1 MSEMVDEKVV
11 SLKFDNKQFEQGVSS
26 TLSTLDRF
34 KKALHFEGTSKGL
47 ENLSNKVKNVDM
59 KSLGSSVETVRAKF
73 SALDVFAINA
83 MQRISNSAIDAGK
96 RLVSAF
102 TIDPIKSGFKEY
114 ETQMNAVQTIMANTE
129 SKGTTLEDVNEALAE
144 LNTYADKTIY
154 NFTEMTRNIGTFTA
168 AGVGL
173 KESTRAIQGIANLA
187 AVSGSNSQ
195 QASTA
200 MYQLSQALAN
210 GRVALQDWNSV
221 VNAGMG
227 GEVFQT
233 ALKRTATQMGT
244 NVDALIK
251 KYGSF
256 RESLTKGQWLTT
268 EVLTET
274 LAQLSGAYSEADLI
288 AQGYSK
294 NQATEIVKLANTAV
308 SAATEVKTFTQLM
321 STLKEAAQSGWTVTW
336 QTIIGDFGEAKEL
349 FSEISNAAGNLIQKM
364 SDSRNNLLKG
374 AFDSGWSK
382 LRNEIKN
389 TGVSVDEFQNR
400 LIETAEKHGINVKK
414 MIKDTGSFE
423 KSLKNG
429 WLKPSIVKE
438 TLKSMTSLDKQIKSN
453 TKTAKELE
461 KVVHKV
467 ISGEFGNGTKRIKE
481 LTKAGYDYKTVQE
494 LVNQQIKTGKMDLT
508 KFSDAQLKSA
518 GYTEKQVEQ
527 LRKLAQ
533 EAEKTGTPI
542 NELIEKLNRPSGRE
556 LFIDSFRNAFQ
567 GLYTVIKSVHDAFR
581 DMFPKMTSE
590 QLYNIIDGIHSFSE
604 HLRVGDETADKLRRT
619 LRGVFAIL
627 KIFTT
632 FFGGT
637 VKLAFQVVSKVLSSF
652 NLDILSFTALIG
664 DALTAFS
671 NFVTQNNFLVNGL
684 AAIITGIFRFIG
696 VIRDLVVA
704 FLQLPPV
711 AAAIEGFKN
720 GVVSTVQAIGQW
732 FTNLYN
738 DVRKFISWAGSIKIT
753 SFDDILNIGKAGFS
767 MLASHFA
774 VLGDI
779 FNSVKEKL
787 QGFRDNIKNVFSG
800 LSDNIGGQVSAIQ
813 NGFNKFKEVVVG
825 IVEFVK
831 EKLGDNPLGQI
842 LTIAVGAALI
852 AFLAKITHI
861 AEMFAAPFEAIG
873 GIIETFTGLFRKVG
887 KAVALK
893 MKGEALKAI
902 AIAIGILAASLF
914 LLTQVDQGRLLVAA
928 SALVGITVGL
938 LAVAAAMQLLSKI
951 GGGDVKNIAGLALL
965 AVGILV
971 LVRAL
976 TSIAKIDGDK
986 LGSSFLVLAGLMTSL
1001 VIALGVLSKVAPEL
1015 SKGSVTMLAMALSL
1029 GVMVRV
1035 LTSLSKLKIDNPA
1048 QTIAILVG
1056 FVIGLGLIAKLSK
1069 GIKLSAAMGMVG
1081 MVVAIKMFIGVIEDV
1096 VDLDLVKVRANIASL
1111 VTIFSMFAVCMLAAS
1126 FAGKRAISAG
1136 IGMIGMSMAMGI
1148 MVISMKAIAGMDE
1161 GDIKKATKAIQ
1172 GIMRVFA
1179 LVIVASKF
1187 AGKNA
1192 ARAGVML
1199 TMMSFTMLILAG
1211 VMVALSSIDGA
1222 SLDRATKSVTAIMK
1236 SFAIIIA
1243 ATAFMG
1249 QAGDGGVKMMTRM
1262 CLSLALMAVSLGA
1275 LAMIEPS
1282 RLLSAA
1288 TALGVVMGMFS
1299 LMTYMTKHLEESNK
1313 AMAMM
1318 MATIVVLT
1326 GCIAMLSLCDPKGVL
1341 AASVSIGILMGMFTV
1356 MALGTKYLEN
1366 AWQGML
1372 VMVGITALL
1381 GSIMAGLSLL
1391 EPKRI
1396 LAASVSLG
1404 ILMGMFSVMAVSS
1417 KFIQNAWQGML
1428 VMAGMTA
1435 ALGLILA
1442 GLCQLPMEGAIQI
1455 AAAVGTFGLTMSVT
1469 AAIISHIPFAG
1480 AAQGVA
1486 GLAVVIAGLAAVIAA
1501 FGALSKIDGFDL
1513 LIEGGGHILG
1523 KIAYAIGEFVGNIGA
1538 GLAAGITNGLP
1549 QIAENISKFGQG
1561 LQPFF
1566 NVMRNVDTS
1575 IIDGT
1580 KNLAVAL
1587 LAICGAELLGALT
1600 NFITGSNS
1608 LDGFGAKLKAFAEG
1622 LVAFSDTVKDSV
1634 DPKAVEAASNAGKM
1648 VTELASSIPNSGGL
1662 LGKFLGENDC
1672 DVFGKKLKPFAEGLV
1687 AFSDTVKEGNID
1699 QKSVEVATNCGKMV
1713 TELASSIPNSGG
1725 LLGKFLGENDCN
1737 VFGKKLKPFADG
1749 LVAFSN
1755 TVKEGKIDQKSV
1767 EVATSCGKM
1776 ITELANT
1783 IPNSGG
1789 VLGKFLGNNDC
1800 AQFGKKLVV
1809 FGKGIAEFSREV
1821 NGKVDQKS
1829 VESAAAAGK
1838 SVVELANT
1846 IPKTGGLGSIFG
1858 DASID
1863 GFGKRLISF
1872 GKSFATYA
1880 NSVKGVNSS
1889 VVTATSSAA
1898 KSISELEK
1906 GLKDSGGWFDK
1917 STTIDTFGK
1926 KLVTFGKGY
1935 SSFYSNISGIS
1946 PEQVQAACTAAYR
1959 VIYLMEAMSDKDF
1972 TGVEKFSLALEI
1984 LGKNGVE
1991 GFVSAFSD
1999 SETTVSAVG
2008 VKLVNY
2014 LINAVDGQVG
2024 RLKDSGIKMSD
2035 NLLTGLGSKTGEFA
2049 SKGRQMGESA
2059 ANGTRYSYGSFY
2071 SAGSYAAQGFAN
2083 GINAMASRAEARA
2096 RQMARDAAN
2105 AINRELDINSP
2116 SRVTAK
2122 SGVGIGEGLIKGMT
2136 SMTKDVKMAGTKLGK
2151 EAHVSLGKAISKTT
2165 NMMNDKINTN
2175 PIISP
2180 VLDLSGMNTSIDR
2193 LNGMIDTSRVM
2204 SVDVG
2209 VNNRIRR
2216 GYTNADVVNAIN
2228 GLSSQLNELSKPTY
2242 NINGITYD
2250 DGSNVSSAVGALI
2263 HAVEKA
2269 RRG

>member
-1 MSEMVDEKVV
+1 MVDEKVV

-102 TIDPIKSGFKEY
+102 TIDPIKSGFQEY

-129 SKGTTLEDVNEALAE
+129 SKGSTLEDVNEALAE

-294 NQATEIVKLANTAV
+294 NQAAEIVKLANTAV

-321 STLKEAAQSGWTVTW
+321 STLKEAAQSGWTITW

-374 AFDSGWSK
+374 AFDSGWSQ

-467 ISGEFGNGTKRIKE
+467 INGEFGNGTKRIKE

-518 GYTEKQVEQ
+518 GYTDKQVQQ

-604 HLRVGDETADKLRRT
+604 HLRVGDETAKNLRRT

-637 VKLAFQVVSKVLSSF
+637 VKLAFQVVSKVLNSF

-684 AAIITGIFRFIG
+684 AAIIAGIFRFIG

-779 FNSVKEKL
+779 FNSAKEKL

-800 LSDNIGGQVSAIQ
+800 LSNNIGGQVSAIQ

-825 IVEFVK
+825 IIDFVK
-831 EKLGDNPLGQI
+831 EKLGGNPLGQI

-873 GIIETFTGLFRKVG
+873 GIISTFTGLFNKIG
-887 KAVALK
+887 KAVALR

-902 AIAIGILAASLF
+902 AIAISILAASLF

-928 SALVGITVGL
+928 GALVGISVGL
-938 LAVAAAMQLLSKI
+938 LAVAAAMQFLGKI
-951 GGGDVKNIAGLALL
+951 GGGDVKNMAGLAIL

-976 TSIAKIDGDK
+976 SSIAKIDGDK

-1015 SKGSVTMLAMALSL
+1015 SNGSVTMLAMALSL

-1069 GIKLSAAMGMVG
+1069 GIKLSSAMGMVG

-1111 VTIFSMFAVCMLAAS
+1111 VTIFGMFAMCMLAAS

-1136 IGMIGMSMAMGI
+1136 AGMIGMSIAMGI
-1148 MVISMKAIAGMDE
+1148 MVISMKAIAGMNE

-1262 CLSLALMAVSLGA
+1262 CLSLALMAISLGA

-1282 RLLSAA
+1282 RLISAA

-1523 KIAYAIGEFVGNIGA
+1523 KIAYAIGEFVGNLGA

-1608 LDGFGAKLKAFAEG
+1608 LDGFGAKLKAFADG

-1687 AFSDTVKEGNID
+1687 DFSDTVKGSID
-1699 QKSVEVATNCGKMV
+1699 QKSTEVATNCGKMI

-1725 LLGKFLGENDCN
+1725 LLGKFLGENDCKA
-1737 VFGKKLKPFADG
+1737 FGTKLKPFAEG
-1749 LVAFSN
+1749 LVAFSE
-1755 TVKEGKIDQKSV
+1755 TVKEGKIDQKST

-1800 AQFGKKLVV
+1800 DQFGKKLVV

-1872 GKSFATYA
+1872 GENFAEYA
-1880 NSVKGVNSS
+1880 DDIKDVNSS

-1906 GLKDSGGWFDK
+1906 GLKDSGGWLSK
-1917 STTIDTFGK
+1917 STTIDDFGEN
-1926 KLVTFGKGY
+1926 LVVFGKGY
-1935 SSFYSNISGIS
+1935 ASFYSNISGIN

-1972 TGVEKFSLALEI
+1972 TGVQNFSLALEI

-2024 RLKDSGIKMSD
+2024 RLKYSGIKMSD

-2083 GINAMASRAEARA
+2083 GINAMASRAAARA

-2165 NMMNDKINTN
+2165 NMINDRINTN

>member
-102 TIDPIKSGFKEY
+102 TIDPIKSGFQEY

-129 SKGTTLEDVNEALAE
+129 SKGSTLEDVNEALAE

-294 NQATEIVKLANTAV
+294 NQAAEIVKLANTAV

-321 STLKEAAQSGWTVTW
+321 STLKEAAQSGWTITW

-349 FSEISNAAGNLIQKM
+349 FSEINKAAGNLIQKM

-374 AFDSGWSK
+374 AFDSGWSQ

-423 KSLKNG
+423 KSLKKG
-429 WLKPSIVKE
+429 WLQPSIVKE

-461 KVVHKV
+461 KVVHRV
-467 ISGEFGNGTKRIKE
+467 INGEFGNGTKRIKE

-518 GYTEKQVEQ
+518 GYTDKQVQQ

-542 NELIEKLNRPSGRE
+542 NELIEKINRPSGRE

-604 HLRVGDETADKLRRT
+604 HLRVGDDTAKNLRRT

-671 NFVTQNNFLVNGL
+671 NFVIQNNFLVNGL

-825 IVEFVK
+825 IVDFVK

-873 GIIETFTGLFRKVG
+873 GIISTFTGLFNKIG
-887 KAVALK
+887 KAVTLK

-902 AIAIGILAASLF
+902 AIAISILAASLF

-951 GGGDVKNIAGLALL
+951 GGGEVKNIAGLAIL

-976 TSIAKIDGDK
+976 TAIAKIDGDK

-1069 GIKLSAAMGMVG
+1069 GIKLSSAMGMIG
-1081 MVVAIKMFIGVIEDV
+1081 MVVAIKGFIRVIEDV

-1111 VTIFSMFAVCMLAAS
+1111 VTIFGMFAMCMLAAS

-1136 IGMIGMSMAMGI
+1136 IGMIGMSVAMGI

-1179 LVIVASKF
+1179 LVIVVSKF

-1222 SLDRATKSVTAIMK
+1222 NLDRATKSVTAIMK

-1262 CLSLALMAVSLGA
+1262 CLSLALMAISLGA

-1381 GSIMAGLSLL
+1381 AGVMAGLSFLD
-1391 EPKRI
+1391 PKRI

-1404 ILMGMFSVMAVSS
+1404 ILMGMFSVMAVAS

-1442 GLCQLPMEGAIQI
+1442 GLCQLPMDGAIQI
-1455 AAAVGTFGLTMSVT
+1455 AAAVGTFGITMSVT

-1523 KIAYAIGEFVGNIGA
+1523 KIAYAIGEFVGNLGA

-1566 NVMRNVDTS
+1566 DVMRNVDTS

-1608 LDGFGAKLKAFAEG
+1608 LDGFGEKLKAFADG
-1622 LVAFSDTVKDSV
+1622 LVAFSDTVKDRV

-1687 AFSDTVKEGNID
+1687 DFSDTVKGSID
-1699 QKSVEVATNCGKMV
+1699 QKSTEVATNCGKMI

-1725 LLGKFLGENDCN
+1725 LLGDFLGNNECDQ
-1737 VFGKKLKPFADG
+1737 FGKKLKPFAEG
-1749 LVAFSN
+1749 LVDFSDI
-1755 TVKEGKIDQKSV
+1755 VKGKIDQKST

-1789 VLGKFLGNNDC
+1789 LLGEFLGNNDC
-1800 AQFGKKLVV
+1800 DKFGEKLAV

-1829 VESAAAAGK
+1829 VESATAAGK

-1863 GFGKRLISF
+1863 GFGERLISF
-1872 GKSFATYA
+1872 GKNFAEYA
-1880 NSVKGVNSS
+1880 NDIKGVDSS

-1898 KSISELEK
+1898 ESISELEK
-1906 GLKDSGGWFDK
+1906 GLKDSGGWFNK
-1917 STTIDTFGK
+1917 STTIDDFGEN
-1926 KLVTFGKGY
+1926 LVTFGKGY

-1946 PEQVQAACTAAYR
+1946 PEQVRAACSAAYR

-1972 TGVEKFSLALEI
+1972 TGVANFSSALEI

-2165 NMMNDKINTN
+2165 NMMNDKINAN

-2209 VNNRIRR
+2209 VNNGIRR

>member
-102 TIDPIKSGFKEY
+102 TIDPIKSGFQEY

-129 SKGTTLEDVNEALAE
+129 SKGSTLEDVNDALAE

-187 AVSGSNSQ
+187 AISGSNSQ

-294 NQATEIVKLANTAV
+294 NQAAEIVKLANTAV

-321 STLKEAAQSGWTVTW
+321 STLKEAAQSGWTITW

-461 KVVHKV
+461 KVVHRV
-467 ISGEFGNGTKRIKE
+467 ISGEFGNGTKRVKE

-542 NELIEKLNRPSGRE
+542 NELIEKINRPSGRE

-632 FFGGT
+632 LFGGT

-787 QGFRDNIKNVFSG
+787 QGFRDNIKNMFSG

-861 AEMFAAPFEAIG
+861 AEMFAAPFDAIG
-873 GIIETFTGLFRKVG
+873 GIISTFTGLFNKIG

-902 AIAIGILAASLF
+902 AIAIGVLAASLF

-938 LAVAAAMQLLSKI
+938 LAVATAMQLLSKI

-1222 SLDRATKSVTAIMK
+1222 GLDRATKSVTAIMK

-1608 LDGFGAKLKAFAEG
+1608 LDGFGEKLKAFADG

-1634 DPKAVEAASNAGKM
+1634 DPKAVEAASNAGKL

-1687 AFSDTVKEGNID
+1687 AFSDTVKDSID
-1699 QKSVEVATNCGKMV
+1699 PNAVEAASNAGKMV

-1725 LLGKFLGENDCN
+1725 LLSKFLGENNCD
-1737 VFGKKLKPFADG
+1737 VFGTKLKPFAEG
-1749 LVAFSN
+1749 LVDFSD
-1755 TVKEGKIDQKSV
+1755 TVKNSIDQKST
-1767 EVATSCGKM
+1767 EVATNCGKM
-1776 ITELANT
+1776 ITELASS

-1789 VLGKFLGNNDC
+1789 LLSKFLGENNCD
-1800 AQFGKKLVV
+1800 AFGKKLVV

-1858 DASID
+1858 DDSID

-1872 GKSFATYA
+1872 GENFAEYA
-1880 NSVKGVNSS
+1880 NDIKGVDSS

-1906 GLKDSGGWFDK
+1906 GLKDSDGWFKK
-1917 STTIDTFGK
+1917 STTIDDFGEN
-1926 KLVTFGKGY
+1926 LVTFGKGY
-1935 SSFYSNISGIS
+1935 ASFYSNISGIS

-1972 TGVEKFSLALEI
+1972 TGVQNFSLALEI

-2116 SRVTAK
+2116 SRVTAR

-2165 NMMNDKINTN
+2165 NMINDRINTN

>member
-1 MSEMVDEKVV
+1 MVDEKVV

-26 TLSTLDRF
+26 TLSTLDKF

-102 TIDPIKSGFKEY
+102 TIDPIKSGFQEY

-129 SKGTTLEDVNEALAE
+129 SKGSTLEDVNEALAE

-294 NQATEIVKLANTAV
+294 TQAAEIVKLANTAV
-308 SAATEVKTFTQLM
+308 AAATEVKTFTQLM

-349 FSEISNAAGNLIQKM
+349 FSEIGKAAGNLIQKM

-423 KSLKNG
+423 KSLKKG
-429 WLKPSIVKE
+429 WLQPSIVKE

-467 ISGEFGNGTKRIKE
+467 INGEFGNGTKRIKE

-518 GYTEKQVEQ
+518 GYTDKQVQQ

-542 NELIEKLNRPSGRE
+542 NELIEKINRPSGRE

-604 HLRVGDETADKLRRT
+604 HLRVGDDTAKNLRRT

-637 VKLAFQVVSKVLSSF
+637 VKLAFQVVSKVLGSF

-684 AAIITGIFRFIG
+684 AAIIAGIFRFIG

-779 FNSVKEKL
+779 FNSAKEKL

-873 GIIETFTGLFRKVG
+873 GIISTFTGLFNKIG
-887 KAVALK
+887 KAVALR

-902 AIAIGILAASLF
+902 AISIGILAASLF

-928 SALVGITVGL
+928 GALVGITVSL

-951 GGGDVKNIAGLALL
+951 SGGDVKNMAGLALL

-1111 VTIFSMFAVCMLAAS
+1111 VTIFGMFAMCMLAAS

-1136 IGMIGMSMAMGI
+1136 AGMIGMSIAMGI
-1148 MVISMKAIAGMDE
+1148 MVISMKAIAGMNE

-1404 ILMGMFSVMAVSS
+1404 ILMGMFSVMAVAS

-1442 GLCQLPMEGAIQI
+1442 GLCQLPMDGAIQI

-1523 KIAYAIGEFVGNIGA
+1523 KIAYAIGEFVGNLGA

-1575 IIDGT
+1575 IIDVT

-1608 LDGFGAKLKAFAEG
+1608 LDGFGEKLKAFADG
-1622 LVAFSDTVKDSV
+1622 LVAFSDTVKGSV
-1634 DPKAVEAASNAGKM
+1634 DTKAVEAASNAGKM

-1672 DVFGKKLKPFAEGLV
+1672 DVFGKKLEPFAKGLV
-1687 AFSDTVKEGNID
+1687 AFSREVKGKID
-1699 QKSVEVATNCGKMV
+1699 PESTEVAANCGKMI

-1725 LLGKFLGENDCN
+1725 LLGKFLGNNDCD
-1737 VFGKKLKPFADG
+1737 VFGTKLVVLGKG
-1749 LVAFSN
+1749 LAEFSRE
-1755 TVKEGKIDQKSV
+1755 VKGKIDQVSI

-1800 AQFGKKLVV
+1800 DQFGKKLVV

-1846 IPKTGGLGSIFG
+1846 IPKTGGLGTIFG

-1872 GKSFATYA
+1872 GKNFAKYA
-1880 NSVKGVNSS
+1880 NDIKGVNSS

-1906 GLKDSGGWFDK
+1906 GLKDSGGWFSK
-1917 STTIDTFGK
+1917 STTIDDFGEN
-1926 KLVTFGKGY
+1926 LVTFGKGY

-1959 VIYLMEAMSDKDF
+1959 VIYLMEAMADKDF
-1972 TGVEKFSLALEI
+1972 TGVGNFSLALEI

-1991 GFVSAFSD
+1991 GFVRAFSD

-2122 SGVGIGEGLIKGMT
+2122 SGVAIGEGLIKGMS
-2136 SMTKDVKMAGTKLGK
+2136 SMITDVKMEGTKLGK
-2151 EAHVSLGKAISKTT
+2151 EAHLSLEKAISKTT
-2165 NMMNDKINTN
+2165 NMMNDRINTN

>member
-102 TIDPIKSGFKEY
+102 TIDPIKSGFQEY

-129 SKGTTLEDVNEALAE
+129 SKGSTLEDVNEALAE

-294 NQATEIVKLANTAV
+294 NQAAEIVKLANTAV

-494 LVNQQIKTGKMDLT
+494 LVNQQIRTGKMDLT

-518 GYTEKQVEQ
+518 GYTDKQVQQ

-542 NELIEKLNRPSGRE
+542 NELIEKINRPSGRE

-637 VKLAFQVVSKVLSSF
+637 VKLAFQVVSKVLNSF

-767 MLASHFA
+767 MLASHFS

-1001 VIALGVLSKVAPEL
+1001 VIALVVLSKVAPEL
-1015 SKGSVTMLAMALSL
+1015 SKGSVTMLSMALSL

-1222 SLDRATKSVTAIMK
+1222 GLDRATKSVTAIMK

-1608 LDGFGAKLKAFAEG
+1608 LDGFGEKLKAFADG
-1622 LVAFSDTVKDSV
+1622 LVAFSDTVKGRVDS
-1634 DPKAVEAASNAGKM
+1634 KAVEAASNAGKM

-1672 DVFGKKLKPFAEGLV
+1672 DVFGSKLKPFAQGLV
-1687 AFSDTVKEGNID
+1687 DFSDTVKGKID
-1699 QKSVEVATNCGKMV
+1699 QESTEVATNCGKMI

-1725 LLGKFLGENDCN
+1725 LLGEFLGNNECDQ
-1737 VFGKKLKPFADG
+1737 FGTKLKPFAIG
-1749 LVAFSN
+1749 LVEFSD
-1755 TVKEGKIDQKSV
+1755 TVKGKIDQKST

-1789 VLGKFLGNNDC
+1789 LLGDFLGSNDC
-1800 AQFGKKLVV
+1800 DKFGEKLVV
-1809 FGKGIAEFSREV
+1809 FGRGIAEFSREV

-1863 GFGKRLISF
+1863 GFGERLISF
-1872 GKSFATYA
+1872 GKNFAIYA
-1880 NSVKGVNSS
+1880 NDIKGVDSS

-1906 GLKDSGGWFDK
+1906 GLKDSGGWFDN
-1917 STTIDTFGK
+1917 STTIDTFGE
-1926 KLVTFGKGY
+1926 KLVVFGKGY

-1972 TGVEKFSLALEI
+1972 TGVETFSLALEI
-1984 LGKNGVE
+1984 LGKNGVD

-2165 NMMNDKINTN
+2165 NMMNDKINAN

-2180 VLDLSGMNTSIDR
+2180 VLDLSGMNASIDR

>member
-1 MSEMVDEKVV
+1 MVDEKVV

-73 SALDVFAINA
+73 SALDIFAINA

-200 MYQLSQALAN
+200 MYQLSQALAS

-294 NQATEIVKLANTAV
+294 TQAAEITKLANTAV
-308 SAATEVKTFTQLM
+308 AAATEVKTFTQLM
-321 STLKEAAQSGWTVTW
+321 DTLKEAAQSGWTVTW

-349 FSEISNAAGNLIQKM
+349 FSEIGNAAGNLIQKM

-382 LRNEIKN
+382 LRDEIKN

-423 KSLKNG
+423 KSLKKG

-438 TLKSMTSLDKQIKSN
+438 TLKSMTSLDKQMKSN
-453 TKTAKELE
+453 AKTAKELE

-467 ISGEFGNGTKRIKE
+467 INGEFGNGAKRIKE

-494 LVNQQIKTGKMDLT
+494 LVNQQIRTGKMDLT

-518 GYTEKQVEQ
+518 GYTDKQVQQ

-542 NELIEKLNRPSGRE
+542 NELIEKINRPSGRE

-637 VKLAFQVVSKVLSSF
+637 VKLAFQVVSKVLGSF

-800 LSDNIGGQVSAIQ
+800 LSNNIGGQVSAIQ

-873 GIIETFTGLFRKVG
+873 GIISTFTGLFNKIG
-887 KAVALK
+887 KAVALR

-902 AIAIGILAASLF
+902 AIAISILAASLF

-928 SALVGITVGL
+928 GALVGISVGL
-938 LAVAAAMQLLSKI
+938 LAVAAAMQFLGKI
-951 GGGDVKNIAGLALL
+951 GGGDVKNMAGLALL

-976 TSIAKIDGDK
+976 SSIAKIDGDK

-1001 VIALGVLSKVAPEL
+1001 VIALVVLSKVAPEL

-1069 GIKLSAAMGMVG
+1069 GIKLSSAMGMVG

-1111 VTIFSMFAVCMLAAS
+1111 VTIFGMFAMCMLAAS

-1136 IGMIGMSMAMGI
+1136 AGMIGMSIAMGI

-1262 CLSLALMAVSLGA
+1262 CLSLALMAISLGA

-1404 ILMGMFSVMAVSS
+1404 ILMGMFSVMAVAS

-1523 KIAYAIGEFVGNIGA
+1523 KIAYAIGEFVGNLGA

-1600 NFITGSNS
+1600 NFIPGSNS
-1608 LDGFGAKLKAFAEG
+1608 LDGFGEKLKAFADG
-1622 LVAFSDTVKDSV
+1622 LVAFSDTVKGRV
-1634 DPKAVEAASNAGKM
+1634 DTKAVEAASNAGKM

-1672 DVFGKKLKPFAEGLV
+1672 DVFGEKLEPFAKGLV
-1687 AFSDTVKEGNID
+1687 AFSREVKGKID
-1699 QKSVEVATNCGKMV
+1699 KESVEVA
-1713 TELASSIPNSGG
+1713 ASS
-1725 LLGKFLGENDCN
+1725 
-1737 VFGKKLKPFADG
+1737 
-1749 LVAFSN
+1749 
-1755 TVKEGKIDQKSV
+1755 
-1767 EVATSCGKM
+1767 GKM

-1789 VLGKFLGNNDC
+1789 LLGEFLGNNDC
-1800 AQFGKKLVV
+1800 DQFGKKLAVFGKGLAEFSREVKGKIDKESVEVAASSGKMITELANTIPNSGGLLGEFLGNNDCDQFGKKLAV

-1829 VESAAAAGK
+1829 VESATSAGK

-1846 IPKTGGLGSIFG
+1846 IPKTGGLGTIFG

-1863 GFGKRLISF
+1863 GFGERLISF
-1872 GKSFATYA
+1872 GKNFAKYA
-1880 NSVKGVNSS
+1880 NDVKGVDSS

-1898 KSISELEK
+1898 QSISELEK
-1906 GLKDSGGWFDK
+1906 GLKDSGGWFSK
-1917 STTIDTFGK
+1917 STTIDDFGEN
-1926 KLVTFGKGY
+1926 LVTFGKGY
-1935 SSFYSNISGIS
+1935 ASFYSNISGIS

-1972 TGVEKFSLALEI
+1972 TGVETFSLALEI
-1984 LGKNGVE
+1984 LGKNGIE
-1991 GFVSAFSD
+1991 GFVRAFSD

-2165 NMMNDKINTN
+2165 NMINDRINTN

>member
-1 MSEMVDEKVV
+1 M
-11 SLKFDNKQFEQGVSS
+11 
-26 TLSTLDRF
+26 
-34 KKALHFEGTSKGL
+34 
-47 ENLSNKVKNVDM
+47 
-59 KSLGSSVETVRAKF
+59 
-73 SALDVFAINA
+73 
-83 MQRISNSAIDAGK
+83 
-96 RLVSAF
+96 
-102 TIDPIKSGFKEY
+102 
-114 ETQMNAVQTIMANTE
+114 
-129 SKGTTLEDVNEALAE
+129 
-144 LNTYADKTIY
+144 
-154 NFTEMTRNIGTFTA
+154 
-168 AGVGL
+168 
-173 KESTRAIQGIANLA
+173 
-187 AVSGSNSQ
+187 
-195 QASTA
+195 
-200 MYQLSQALAN
+200 
-210 GRVALQDWNSV
+210 
-221 VNAGMG
+221 
-227 GEVFQT
+227 
-233 ALKRTATQMGT
+233 
-244 NVDALIK
+244 
-251 KYGSF
+251 
-256 RESLTKGQWLTT
+256 
-268 EVLTET
+268 
-274 LAQLSGAYSEADLI
+274 
-288 AQGYSK
+288 
-294 NQATEIVKLANTAV
+294 
-308 SAATEVKTFTQLM
+308 
-321 STLKEAAQSGWTVTW
+321 
-336 QTIIGDFGEAKEL
+336 
-349 FSEISNAAGNLIQKM
+349 
-364 SDSRNNLLKG
+364 
-374 AFDSGWSK
+374 
-382 LRNEIKN
+382 
-389 TGVSVDEFQNR
+389 SVDEFQNR

-518 GYTEKQVEQ
+518 GYTDKQVQQ

-542 NELIEKLNRPSGRE
+542 NELIEKINRPSGRE

-787 QGFRDNIKNVFSG
+787 QGFRDNIKNMFSG
-800 LSDNIGGQVSAIQ
+800 LSNNIGGQVSAIQ

-861 AEMFAAPFEAIG
+861 AEMFAAPFDAIG
-873 GIIETFTGLFRKVG
+873 GIIETFTGLFNKVG

-902 AIAIGILAASLF
+902 AIAIGVLAASLF

-928 SALVGITVGL
+928 GALVGISVGL
-938 LAVAAAMQLLSKI
+938 LAVAAAMQFLGKI
-951 GGGDVKNIAGLALL
+951 GGGDVKNMAGLALL

-1222 SLDRATKSVTAIMK
+1222 GLDRATKSVTAIMK

-1566 NVMRNVDTS
+1566 NIMRNVDTS

-1608 LDGFGAKLKAFAEG
+1608 LDGFGEKLKAFADG

-1634 DPKAVEAASNAGKM
+1634 DPKAVEAASNAGKL

-1662 LGKFLGENDC
+1662 LSKFLGENNC
-1672 DVFGKKLKPFAEGLV
+1672 DVFGTKLKPFAEGLV
-1687 AFSDTVKEGNID
+1687 DFSDTVKNSID
-1699 QKSVEVATNCGKMV
+1699 QKSTEVATNCGKMI

-1725 LLGKFLGENDCN
+1725 LLSKFLGENNCD
-1737 VFGKKLKPFADG
+1737 A
-1749 LVAFSN
+1749 
-1755 TVKEGKIDQKSV
+1755 
-1767 EVATSCGKM
+1767 
-1776 ITELANT
+1776 
-1783 IPNSGG
+1783 
-1789 VLGKFLGNNDC
+1789 
-1800 AQFGKKLVV
+1800 FGKKLVV

-1858 DASID
+1858 DDSID

-1872 GKSFATYA
+1872 GENFAEYA
-1880 NSVKGVNSS
+1880 NDIKGVDSS

-1906 GLKDSGGWFDK
+1906 GLKDSDGWFKK
-1917 STTIDTFGK
+1917 STTIDDFGEN
-1926 KLVTFGKGY
+1926 LVTFGKGY
-1935 SSFYSNISGIS
+1935 ASFYSNISGIS

-1972 TGVEKFSLALEI
+1972 TGVQNFSLALEI
-1984 LGKNGVE
+1984 LGKNGVD

-2024 RLKDSGIKMSD
+2024 RLKYSGIKMSD

-2165 NMMNDKINTN
+2165 NMMNDRINTN

-2180 VLDLSGMNTSIDR
+2180 VLDLSGMNASIDK

>member
-1 MSEMVDEKVV
+1 MVDEKVV

-294 NQATEIVKLANTAV
+294 NQAAEIVKLANTAV

-336 QTIIGDFGEAKEL
+336 QTIVGDFGEAKEL
-349 FSEISNAAGNLIQKM
+349 FSEISNAAGSLIQKM

-518 GYTEKQVEQ
+518 GYTDKQVQQ

-542 NELIEKLNRPSGRE
+542 NELIEKINRPSGRE

-787 QGFRDNIKNVFSG
+787 QGFRDNIKNMFSG
-800 LSDNIGGQVSAIQ
+800 LSNNIGGQVSAIQ

-861 AEMFAAPFEAIG
+861 AEMFAAPFDAIG
-873 GIIETFTGLFRKVG
+873 GIIETFTGLFNKVG

-902 AIAIGILAASLF
+902 AIAIGVLAASLF

-928 SALVGITVGL
+928 SALVGITVSL

-951 GGGDVKNIAGLALL
+951 GGSDVKNIAGLAIL

-1001 VIALGVLSKVAPEL
+1001 VITLGVLSKVAPEL

-1069 GIKLSAAMGMVG
+1069 GIKLSAAMGMIG
-1081 MVVAIKMFIGVIEDV
+1081 MVVAIKGFIRVIEDV

-1111 VTIFSMFAVCMLAAS
+1111 VTIFGMFAMCMLAAS

-1222 SLDRATKSVTAIMK
+1222 GLDRATKSVTAIMK

-1381 GSIMAGLSLL
+1381 GTIMAGLSLL

-1549 QIAENISKFGQG
+1549 QIAENISNFGQG

-1580 KNLAVAL
+1580 KNLAMAL

-1608 LDGFGAKLKAFAEG
+1608 LDGFGEKLKAFADG

-1672 DVFGKKLKPFAEGLV
+1672 DVFGKKLKPFADGLV
-1687 AFSDTVKEGNID
+1687 AFSDTVKGRVD
-1699 QKSVEVATNCGKMV
+1699 SKAVEAASNAGKMV

-1755 TVKEGKIDQKSV
+1755 TVKEGNIDQKSV

-1800 AQFGKKLVV
+1800 AQFGRKLVV

-1872 GKSFATYA
+1872 GKSFAKYA
-1880 NSVKGVNSS
+1880 NDIKGVNSS

-1906 GLKDSGGWFDK
+1906 GLKDSGGWFSK
-1917 STTIDTFGK
+1917 STTIDDFGEN
-1926 KLVTFGKGY
+1926 LVTFGKGY

-1972 TGVEKFSLALEI
+1972 TGVQSFSLALEI

-2122 SGVGIGEGLIKGMT
+2122 SGVGIGEGLIKGMR

-2165 NMMNDKINTN
+2165 NMINDRINTN

>member
-1 MSEMVDEKVV
+1 MVDEKVV

-294 NQATEIVKLANTAV
+294 NQAAEIVKLANTAV

-389 TGVSVDEFQNR
+389 TGVSVDKFQNR

-461 KVVHKV
+461 KVVHRV

-518 GYTEKQVEQ
+518 GYTDKQVQQ

-542 NELIEKLNRPSGRE
+542 NELIEKINRPSGRE

-902 AIAIGILAASLF
+902 AIAIGVLAASLF

-1111 VTIFSMFAVCMLAAS
+1111 VTIFGMFAICMLAAS

-1136 IGMIGMSMAMGI
+1136 TGMIGMSIAMGI
-1148 MVISMKAIAGMDE
+1148 MVISMKAIAGMNE

-1211 VMVALSSIDGA
+1211 VIVALSSIDGA

-1262 CLSLALMAVSLGA
+1262 CLSLALMAISLGA

-1608 LDGFGAKLKAFAEG
+1608 LDGFGEKLKAFADG

-1634 DPKAVEAASNAGKM
+1634 DPKAVEAASNAGKL

-1687 AFSDTVKEGNID
+1687 AFSDTVKDSID
-1699 QKSVEVATNCGKMV
+1699 PNAVEAASNAGKMV

-1725 LLGKFLGENDCN
+1725 LLSKFLGENNCD
-1737 VFGKKLKPFADG
+1737 A
-1749 LVAFSN
+1749 
-1755 TVKEGKIDQKSV
+1755 
-1767 EVATSCGKM
+1767 
-1776 ITELANT
+1776 
-1783 IPNSGG
+1783 
-1789 VLGKFLGNNDC
+1789 
-1800 AQFGKKLVV
+1800 FGKKLVV

-1858 DASID
+1858 DDSID

-1872 GKSFATYA
+1872 GENFAEYA
-1880 NSVKGVNSS
+1880 NDIKGVDSS

-1906 GLKDSGGWFDK
+1906 GLKDSDGWFKK
-1917 STTIDTFGK
+1917 STTIDDFGEN
-1926 KLVTFGKGY
+1926 LVTFGKGY
-1935 SSFYSNISGIS
+1935 ASFYSNISGIS

-1972 TGVEKFSLALEI
+1972 TGVQNFSLALEI

-2024 RLKDSGIKMSD
+2024 RLKYSGIKMSD

-2165 NMMNDKINTN
+2165 NMMNDRINAN

>member
-73 SALDVFAINA
+73 SALDIFAINA

-102 TIDPIKSGFKEY
+102 TIDPIKSGFQEY

-129 SKGTTLEDVNEALAE
+129 SKGSTLEDVNEALAE

-294 NQATEIVKLANTAV
+294 NQAAEIVKLANTAV

-349 FSEISNAAGNLIQKM
+349 FSEISNVAGNLIQKM

-374 AFDSGWSK
+374 AFDSGWSQ

-467 ISGEFGNGTKRIKE
+467 INGEFGNGTKRIKE

-518 GYTEKQVEQ
+518 GYTDKQVQQ

-637 VKLAFQVVSKVLSSF
+637 VKLAFQVVGKVLSSF

-800 LSDNIGGQVSAIQ
+800 LSNNIGGQVSAIQ

-873 GIIETFTGLFRKVG
+873 GIISTFTGLFNKIG

-902 AIAIGILAASLF
+902 AIAISILAASLF

-928 SALVGITVGL
+928 SALVGISVGL
-938 LAVAAAMQLLSKI
+938 LAVAAAMQFLGKI
-951 GGGDVKNIAGLALL
+951 GGGDVKNMAGLAIL

-1081 MVVAIKMFIGVIEDV
+1081 MVVSIKMFIGVIEDV

-1111 VTIFSMFAVCMLAAS
+1111 VTIFGMFAMCMLAAS

-1136 IGMIGMSMAMGI
+1136 TGMIGMSIAMGI
-1148 MVISMKAIAGMDE
+1148 MVISMKAIAGMNE

-1381 GSIMAGLSLL
+1381 GTIMAGLSLL

-1428 VMAGMTA
+1428 VMVGMTA

-1523 KIAYAIGEFVGNIGA
+1523 KIAYAIGEFVGNLGA

-1566 NVMRNVDTS
+1566 NIMRNVDTS

-1608 LDGFGAKLKAFAEG
+1608 LDGFGAKLKAFADG

-1687 AFSDTVKEGNID
+1687 DFSDTVKGSID
-1699 QKSVEVATNCGKMV
+1699 QE
-1713 TELASSIPNSGG
+1713 
-1725 LLGKFLGENDCN
+1725 
-1737 VFGKKLKPFADG
+1737 
-1749 LVAFSN
+1749 
-1755 TVKEGKIDQKSV
+1755 SV

-1789 VLGKFLGNNDC
+1789 LLGDFLGSNDC
-1800 AQFGKKLVV
+1800 DKFGEKLVV
-1809 FGKGIAEFSREV
+1809 FGRGIAEFSREV

-1858 DASID
+1858 DDSID

-1872 GKSFATYA
+1872 GENFAEYA
-1880 NSVKGVNSS
+1880 NDIKGVDSS

-1898 KSISELEK
+1898 KSISELEN
-1906 GLKDSGGWFDK
+1906 GLKDSGGWLSK
-1917 STTIDTFGK
+1917 STTIDDFGEN
-1926 KLVTFGKGY
+1926 LVVFGEGY
-1935 SSFYSNISGIS
+1935 ASFYSNISGIS

-1972 TGVEKFSLALEI
+1972 TGVQTFSLALEI

-2024 RLKDSGIKMSD
+2024 RLKYSGIKMSD

-2122 SGVGIGEGLIKGMT
+2122 SGVGIGEGLIKGMR

-2165 NMMNDKINTN
+2165 NMINDRINTN

>member
-1 MSEMVDEKVV
+1 
-11 SLKFDNKQFEQGVSS
+11 
-26 TLSTLDRF
+26 
-34 KKALHFEGTSKGL
+34 
-47 ENLSNKVKNVDM
+47 
-59 KSLGSSVETVRAKF
+59 
-73 SALDVFAINA
+73 
-83 MQRISNSAIDAGK
+83 
-96 RLVSAF
+96 
-102 TIDPIKSGFKEY
+102 
-114 ETQMNAVQTIMANTE
+114 
-129 SKGTTLEDVNEALAE
+129 
-144 LNTYADKTIY
+144 
-154 NFTEMTRNIGTFTA
+154 
-168 AGVGL
+168 
-173 KESTRAIQGIANLA
+173 
-187 AVSGSNSQ
+187 
-195 QASTA
+195 
-200 MYQLSQALAN
+200 
-210 GRVALQDWNSV
+210 
-221 VNAGMG
+221 
-227 GEVFQT
+227 
-233 ALKRTATQMGT
+233 
-244 NVDALIK
+244 
-251 KYGSF
+251 
-256 RESLTKGQWLTT
+256 
-268 EVLTET
+268 
-274 LAQLSGAYSEADLI
+274 
-288 AQGYSK
+288 
-294 NQATEIVKLANTAV
+294 
-308 SAATEVKTFTQLM
+308 
-321 STLKEAAQSGWTVTW
+321 
-336 QTIIGDFGEAKEL
+336 
-349 FSEISNAAGNLIQKM
+349 
-364 SDSRNNLLKG
+364 
-374 AFDSGWSK
+374 
-382 LRNEIKN
+382 
-389 TGVSVDEFQNR
+389 
-400 LIETAEKHGINVKK
+400 
-414 MIKDTGSFE
+414 
-423 KSLKNG
+423 
-429 WLKPSIVKE
+429 
-438 TLKSMTSLDKQIKSN
+438 
-453 TKTAKELE
+453 
-461 KVVHKV
+461 
-467 ISGEFGNGTKRIKE
+467 
-481 LTKAGYDYKTVQE
+481 
-494 LVNQQIKTGKMDLT
+494 MDLT

-542 NELIEKLNRPSGRE
+542 NELIEKINRPSGRE

-604 HLRVGDETADKLRRT
+604 HLRVGDETAGNLRRT

-861 AEMFAAPFEAIG
+861 AEMFAAPFDAIG
-873 GIIETFTGLFRKVG
+873 GIISTFTGLFNKIG
-887 KAVALK
+887 KAVALR

-902 AIAIGILAASLF
+902 AIAIGVLAASLF
-914 LLTQVDQGRLLVAA
+914 LLTQVDQGKLLVAA
-928 SALVGITVGL
+928 SALVGITVSL

-951 GGGDVKNIAGLALL
+951 GGGDVKNIAGLAIL

-1069 GIKLSAAMGMVG
+1069 GIKLSAAMGMIG
-1081 MVVAIKMFIGVIEDV
+1081 MVVAIQMFIRVIENV

-1111 VTIFSMFAVCMLAAS
+1111 VTIFGMFAMCMLAAS

-1222 SLDRATKSVTAIMK
+1222 GLDRATKSVTAIMK

-1435 ALGLILA
+1435 SLGLILA

-1523 KIAYAIGEFVGNIGA
+1523 KIAYAIGEFVGNLGA

-1608 LDGFGAKLKAFAEG
+1608 LDGFGEKLKAFADG

-1672 DVFGKKLKPFAEGLV
+1672 DVFGKKLKPFADGLV
-1687 AFSDTVKEGNID
+1687 AFSNTVKEGNID
-1699 QKSVEVATNCGKMV
+1699 QKSVEVAT
-1713 TELASSIPNSGG
+1713 SS
-1725 LLGKFLGENDCN
+1725 
-1737 VFGKKLKPFADG
+1737 
-1749 LVAFSN
+1749 
-1755 TVKEGKIDQKSV
+1755 
-1767 EVATSCGKM
+1767 GKM

-1783 IPNSGG
+1783 VPNSGG
-1789 VLGKFLGNNDC
+1789 VLGKFLGDNDC

-1829 VESAAAAGK
+1829 VESASAAGK

-1880 NSVKGVNSS
+1880 NSVKDVNSS

-1926 KLVTFGKGY
+1926 KLVAFGKGY

-1972 TGVEKFSLALEI
+1972 TGVETFSLALEI

-2105 AINRELDINSP
+2105 AINRELAIHSP
-2116 SRVTAK
+2116 SRVTTK
-2122 SGVGIGEGLIKGMT
+2122 SGMQTGEGLVKGML

-2151 EAHVSLGKAISKTT
+2151 EAHLSLGKAISKTT
-2165 NMMNDKINTN
+2165 NMMNDKINAN

-2180 VLDLSGMNTSIDR
+2180 VLDLTGMNTSIDR